1 MNAERPRQSSLAPDH
16 EVCFDAERDAEAGQE
31 LALLV
36 ELHVGREVG
45 DPLALLQD
53 DAIRVQGEQVPRATG
68 AGDADG
74 EERASRAMKM
84 HTLQLERAAAGV

>member
-16 EVCFDAERDAEAGQE
+16 KVCFDAERDAEAAE
-31 LALLV
+31 EFPHLV

-53 DAIRVQGEQVPRATG
+53 DAI
-68 AGDADG
+68 
-74 EERASRAMKM
+74 
-84 HTLQLERAAAGV
+84 